1 MPSEGILTWLSYNQ
15 LVILEEKDM
24 AKPLEGIRVLDA
36 SRVLTGPFCSM
47 ILGDLGAEIIKIEI
61 PGAGDDTRH
70 WGPPF
75 IGGESAY
82 FLSIN
87 RNKKSVTLNLTN
99 DAGKKVFYEL
109 AAKCDVLLENFRP
122 GITEKLSI
130 DYSTIAEDQP

>member
-1 MPSEGILTWLSYNQ
+1 MPFEGILTWSSYRL

-24 AKPLEGIRVLDA
+24 VKPLEGIRVLDA

-61 PGAGDDTRH
+61 PGTEDDTRH
-70 WGPPF
+70 WGRPF

-87 RNKKSVTLNLTN
+87 RNKKSVTFLSNL
-99 DAGKKVFYEL
+99 
-109 AAKCDVLLENFRP
+109 
-122 GITEKLSI
+122 
-130 DYSTIAEDQP
+130 